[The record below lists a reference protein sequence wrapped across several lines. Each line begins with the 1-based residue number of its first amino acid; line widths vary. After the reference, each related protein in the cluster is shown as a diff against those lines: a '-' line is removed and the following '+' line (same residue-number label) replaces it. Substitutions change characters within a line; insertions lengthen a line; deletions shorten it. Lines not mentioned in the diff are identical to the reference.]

1 MDPIINSAS
10 SYKIPYLVEEHLSKT
25 KFPTPVVAG
34 TETWLKPYITDAQI
48 AIPNYNVL
56 RADRKNR
63 ERGGTLMYLHETI
76 AFTDEKSFDNDYCEL
91 VVCTTK
97 PSDIIIASL
106 YRPPDTS
113 DDLFSE
119 MIEFLQRYID
129 ESTKVKHKD
138 IIIMGDFNL
147 PCISWSDISI
157 HKHFSKN
164 TTDSAKTL
172 LSFMSHNFLS
182 QYIDTPTRRNNILD
196 LFLTNSPNLVLH
208 VESEDTKLSDHKL
221 INITTQYPLNTTV
234 IPQRQTSE
242 KHSFRALNLHKADFQ
257 KIRDHLK
264 NVKWDDLRE
273 TCSAEEFPQL
283 LKLTVLQSCELYTP
297 SSVIGSKSI
306 NKYTRNRRILSR
318 KRRRLQKQLSR
329 TTTLSPENTTLI
341 ENLNTKLNDIHL
353 QIKAS
358 VNEQKSEA
366 ERLAVQTIRKNPRY
380 FFSYCKKF
388 DKRKTNIGPLLDA
401 ENKLQ
406 QDPKKMADLL
416 QKQYS
421 SVFSNPSSDK
431 IKSPNFIHNTENLLE
446 NITFTQEDIISA
458 INEID
463 TYAACGEEDI
473 PAIVLKNCKEE
484 LSYPIYKI
492 WRESLD
498 TGKVPSSFKTQ
509 IITPVHKKGSKA
521 TPSNYRPISL
531 TSHVI
536 KTFGRVLRKKISS
549 IP

>member
-1 MDPIINSAS
+1 M
-10 SYKIPYLVEEHLSKT
+10 
-25 KFPTPVVAG
+25 
-34 TETWLKPYITDAQI
+34 
-48 AIPNYNVL
+48 L

-388 DKRKTNIGPLLDA
+388 DKRKTNIGPLLDS

-463 TYAACGEEDI
+463 TYAACG
-473 PAIVLKNCKEE
+473 KE
-484 LSYPIYKI
+484 
-492 WRESLD
+492 
-498 TGKVPSSFKTQ
+498 T
-509 IITPVHKKGSKA
+509 
-521 TPSNYRPISL
+521 SNM
-531 TSHVI
+531 
-536 KTFGRVLRKKISS
+536 
-549 IP
+549 